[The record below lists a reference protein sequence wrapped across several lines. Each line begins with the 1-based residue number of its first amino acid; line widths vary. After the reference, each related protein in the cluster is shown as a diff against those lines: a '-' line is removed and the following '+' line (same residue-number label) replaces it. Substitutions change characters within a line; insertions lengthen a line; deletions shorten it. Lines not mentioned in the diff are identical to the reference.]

1 MAKSSHRE
9 EMQSSSRHGSSGLT
23 VSRELAHQS
32 PAEVPCVRRRAFI
45 DKLKRHVPVHAITV
59 ETAEIAGMI
68 GGEKVAK
75 GVVLPMMIS

>member
-1 MAKSSHRE
+1 M
-9 EMQSSSRHGSSGLT
+9 GLQ
-23 VSRELAHQS
+23 VSQSRENWRTNHLPRYPVTDAVHS
-32 PAEVPCVRRRAFI
+32 SISSNE
-45 DKLKRHVPVHAITV
+45 PVHAITV